1 MNLGMPTCMWFLTDN
16 VGGEQDVI
24 ENYEN
29 LKHNQ
34 SFWHPVAQTVD
45 FHVCL
50 FAFTFH
56 RSKLCYKNLK
66 DIEIVILF

>member
-1 MNLGMPTCMWFLTDN
+1 MNLGMPTCTCFLTDS

-34 SFWHPVAQTVD
+34 PFWQPVAQTVD

-50 FAFTFH
+50 FVCLISHSIDPNYVTK
-56 RSKLCYKNLK
+56 S
-66 DIEIVILF
+66 